1 MRLLGIETDA
11 DSRKTL
17 GLTIPAT
24 LCSPPIT
31 ADEMIA

>member
-17 GLTIPAT
+17 GLTIPAM
-24 LCSPPIT
+24 LLFT
-31 ADEMIA
+31 ADEVIE